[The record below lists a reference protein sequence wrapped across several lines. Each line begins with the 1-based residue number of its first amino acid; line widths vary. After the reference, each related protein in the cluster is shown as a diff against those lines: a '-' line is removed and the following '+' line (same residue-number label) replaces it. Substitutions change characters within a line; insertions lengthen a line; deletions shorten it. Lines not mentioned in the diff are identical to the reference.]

1 MSSINNGLA
10 KIEISSIATDGGM
23 GTTLER
29 LGEVKEG
36 TFKVNQAEGDK
47 TEFKVEE
54 HDDPIFI
61 RQKKGTLAFE
71 FEIHNPDAKTFKQVW
86 GGTVDA
92 TSGKYTPPT
101 NLFPI
106 ERSLK
111 ITPEFGYG
119 FDVPRAQISARFS
132 DAMGKDS
139 LLGIIVTATVLKPT
153 KDGLANFENPHYPT
167 TP

>member
-10 KIEISSIATDGGM
+10 TAKIGAIAADGSM
-23 GTTLER
+23 GTTLDK
-29 LGEVKEG
+29 LGKIKEG
-36 TFKVNQAEGDK
+36 SFKVNHAEGDK

-54 HDDPIFI
+54 TDTPIFV
-61 RQKKGTLAFE
+61 RQKEGTLSFE
-71 FEIHNPDAKTFKQVW
+71 FEIHDADADTFKKVW

-92 TSGKYTPPT
+92 TTKKYTPPKK
-101 NLFPI
+101 LLPI
-106 ERSLK
+106 EQSFQA
-111 ITPEFGYG
+111 IPEYGYG

-139 LLGIIVTATVLKPT
+139 LLGVIVTATVLEPT
-153 KDGLANFENPHYPT
+153 KDGLAKFENPKYPT